1 MYRQCESTLF
11 NAPCQMEMLQHISL
25 DPTMSLQ
32 RTFHKSMTDRQ
43 AHAPASQQLHIH
55 TCSIEGVHASTPPL
69 PPEFS
74 PFRSRLSLSL
84 SLSLSFFFHSHLFL
98 PTVSFFFSFSRRFSD
113 NRARAKLAVKRE
125 RETERERKERKE
137 GRKRSQQRWVE
148 HNFSH
153 RFLLKPWENGMGN
166 SLDGP
171 SVMVVWRARNN
182 TVPGSRMSHLK
193 LNYSVGGPKPSEIPF
208 LRIDPVLFWKV
219 SLGHLLMRR
228 FRRRYKWMKEE
239 KKGRPAGRPASSIL
253 RRYNGRSRW
262 RWWAMPVTRGSSRE
276 LRKHA
281 FHTEPRLISRRSL
294 DPISKPSSLFDP
306 KEKRTFRNQT
316 VGMIGARIWG
326 KRSAILREG

>member
-74 PFRSRLSLSL
+74 PFRSRLPL

-137 GRKRSQQRWVE
+137 GK
-148 HNFSH
+148 
-153 RFLLKPWENGMGN
+153 G
-166 SLDGP
+166 
-171 SVMVVWRARNN
+171 RNN
-182 TVPGSRMSHLK
+182 D
-193 LNYSVGGPKPSEIPF
+193 E
-208 LRIDPVLFWKV
+208 
-219 SLGHLLMRR
+219 
-228 FRRRYKWMKEE
+228 
-239 KKGRPAGRPASSIL
+239 
-253 RRYNGRSRW
+253 
-262 RWWAMPVTRGSSRE
+262 
-276 LRKHA
+276 
-281 FHTEPRLISRRSL
+281 
-294 DPISKPSSLFDP
+294 
-306 KEKRTFRNQT
+306 
-316 VGMIGARIWG
+316 
-326 KRSAILREG
+326 